1 MEMHVVTA
9 ANRELYKQELI
20 QFFQARYDIYVHE
33 KQWREDDGSG
43 FEIDQYDT
51 DAATYLIGIEDG
63 RAICGTRLL
72 STTLPHMADEVFPHL
87 SNLTG
92 VVRSP
97 LVAEWTR
104 AFIIPERRENG
115 IGPIKGQICAAV
127 MQFCLQEGI
136 EQVGGI
142 QDLYWMRLW
151 KRFDWKVTPA
161 GTPAKVAGRWCVV
174 AYMQVSEAA
183 RDNAIASTGI
193 EHPGLVHRGP
203 YRPFVVAPD
212 RRIAV

>member
-9 ANRELYKQELI
+9 ANRDLYKRELI
-20 QFFQARYDIYVHE
+20 EFFQARYRIYVHE
-33 KQWREDDGSG
+33 KHWREDDGSG
-43 FEIDQYDT
+43 FEIDQFDT

-63 RAICGTRLL
+63 RVICGTRLL
-72 STTLPHMADEVFPHL
+72 STTQPHMADQVFPHL

-92 VVRSP
+92 IVRSP
-97 LVAEWTR
+97 QIAEWTR
-104 AFIIPERRENG
+104 AFIIQERRENG
-115 IGPIKGQICAAV
+115 IGPIKGQICAAT

-136 EQVGGI
+136 DQVGGI

-151 KRFDWKVTPA
+151 KRLGWKVNPA

-183 RDNAIASTGI
+183 RNNAMVSTGI
-193 EHPGLVHRGP
+193 DCHGLVQHGD
-203 YRPFVVAPD
+203 YQPFVTETE
-212 RRIAV
+212 RRIAI